1 MTLDNQLE
9 KLETAILQQA
19 QTLADSQRQIA
30 QQHRAKILVE
40 SAKRIQM
47 WEERETH
54 NAKEAAEQV
63 YRRQVQA
70 NELKMQA
77 ELDRLRWSLVQ
88 TILDKLQAYLT
99 QLCTQHARYLPL
111 LKQYLIYS
119 VQLLTE
125 SNTLIVEVNRQDYEW
140 LQPQWSDFIKEIIP
154 STHQCTLLVSTH
166 HFTGGLLV
174 RDEADRVRID
184 NTFEGLI
191 SRLENELY
199 QTIIAQLFA
208 STIPLRTA

>member
-19 QTLADSQRQIA
+19 QTLAENQRQIA
-30 QQHRAKILVE
+30 HQHCAKILAE
-40 SAKRIQM
+40 SAKRIQV

-88 TILDKLQAYLT
+88 AVLDKLHQYLT
-99 QLCTQHARYLPL
+99 QLGTQPSHYLPL
-111 LKQYLIYS
+111 LKQYLVHA
-119 VQLLTE
+119 VQHLTE
-125 SNTLIVEVNRQDYEW
+125 SQTLVVEVNAQDYEW
-140 LQPQWSDFIKEIIP
+140 LQPQWANIVKEILP
-154 STHQCTLLVSTH
+154 TTQQCTLLASTR
-166 HFTGGLLV
+166 HFTGGLLI
-174 RDEADRVRID
+174 RDEADRIRID
-184 NTFEGLI
+184 HTFEGLI
-191 SRLENELY
+191 NRLENELY
-199 QTIIAQLFA
+199 QVIVTQLFA
-208 STIPLRTA
+208 SATSLRTV